1 MAKIF
6 ILITILSLASCSV
19 SPIKNVNYSKFNAY
33 STSNPGNMMYE
44 EIGPVFTEQSS
55 SILTSCNELAQIA
68 LAELIGNVK
77 QMGGNAVTNLK
88 WEKKSELS
96 SIPHCETEW
105 GWFGLYIV
113 GGFGSW
119 VRDVNVS
126 GTAIKLKEDEST
138 HKPGSRV
145 FFFDPNKSNQETAEN
160 LYSFIHHNYTNLLL
174 D

>member
-6 ILITILSLASCSV
+6 ILITIFSLTSCSV

-88 WEKKSELS
+88 WEKGSELS

-105 GWFGLYIV
+105 GWFGLYII

-119 VRDVNVS
+119 VRDVNIS
-126 GTAIKLKEDEST
+126 GTAINLRTNSKVKSPGT
-138 HKPGSRV
+138 HV
-145 FFFDPNKSNQETAEN
+145 FINDFSNIQNAKV
-160 LYSFIHHNYTNLLL
+160 LLSNIKNN
-174 D
+174 

>member
-1 MAKIF
+1 MAKIL

-88 WEKKSELS
+88 WEKGSELS

-105 GWFGLYIV
+105 GWFGLYII

-119 VRDVNVS
+119 VRDVNIS
-126 GTAIKLKEDEST
+126 GTAIKLKNDSYIKNPNSQVFLI
-138 HKPGSRV
+138 KPNT
-145 FFFDPNKSNQETAEN
+145 NKMLLAKTILKN
-160 LYSFIHHNYTNLLL
+160 LK
-174 D
+174 